1 MSKSSQPL
9 ALVTGAGQGIG
20 RGITEWLL
28 RDDMRVAAVDVSA
41 ERLEAMAAA
50 VGSKALILCP
60 CDLADTAQIT
70 AATEK
75 LRADHGPVTKLV
87 NNAGVWPGGPIVEL
101 SDETWNLVM
110 AVNLRAPFAMMRA
123 LVPSMTEA
131 GGGAIVN
138 IASRNAFRSSVNNAA
153 YDSSKAGVVA
163 LTRTAAGEF
172 AKYNVRVNA
181 ICPGVISTPGDT
193 SVEDPLFK
201 AAYTKQIPMDR
212 YGSPREIASAVAFL
226 LSDGASF
233 ITGQTLLVDGG
244 QIACQDNG
252 RFLQIPGLK
261 V

>member
-1 MSKSSQPL
+1 MSRSSQPL

-20 RGITEWLL
+20 RGIAERLIS
-28 RDDMRVAAVDVSA
+28 DDMRVAAVDVSE
-41 ERLEAMAAA
+41 ERLEALAKA
-50 VGSKALILCP
+50 VGSEALIKCP
-60 CDLADTAQIT
+60 CDLAQTAQIT

-75 LRADHGPVTKLV
+75 LRADHGPVTKLI
-87 NNAGVWPGGPIVEL
+87 NNAGVWPGGAIVEM
-101 SDETWNLVM
+101 SDEIWDLVM

-123 LVPSMTEA
+123 LLPSMAEA
-131 GGGAIVN
+131 GGGAVVN

-193 SVEDPLFK
+193 SVEESLFK
-201 AAYTKQIPMDR
+201 AAYTKQIPLDR
-212 YGSPREIASAVAFL
+212 YGSPAEIASVVAFL

-233 ITGQTLLVDGG
+233 ITGQSLVVDGG